1 MTRITVF
8 ILISVFAIACTSKK
22 STPAGVNSFSE
33 IKFGSRGGFT
43 GMGKEYVVRHDGN
56 VFSVAKDSLVLLHQ
70 IGKSEIDS
78 IERYVQ
84 TLNFKDIKF
93 LETGNMTYHIEIH
106 AAEYQNRV
114 TWTDQS
120 DADKIKNLYKTL
132 VKTVKKQ

>member
-1 MTRITVF
+1 
-8 ILISVFAIACTSKK
+8 
-22 STPAGVNSFSE
+22 
-33 IKFGSRGGFT
+33 
-43 GMGKEYVVRHDGN
+43 MGKEYVVKNDGN
-56 VFSVAKDSLVLLHQ
+56 VYTVAKDSLVLLHQ

-78 IERYVQ
+78 IEHYVQ

-93 LETGNMTYHIEIH
+93 LETGNMTYHIEVH

-120 DADKIKNLYKTL
+120 DADRIKSLYKTL